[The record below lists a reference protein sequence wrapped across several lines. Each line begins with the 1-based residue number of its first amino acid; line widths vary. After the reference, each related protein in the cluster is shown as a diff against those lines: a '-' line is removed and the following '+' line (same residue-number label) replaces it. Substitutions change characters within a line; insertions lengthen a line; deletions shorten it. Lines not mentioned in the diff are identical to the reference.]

1 MIRVYEVRRREAVT
15 VNKPNSQA
23 VGLYRHMGVEVY
35 WRIDCGEEGPL
46 STAVY
51 AAGKPPELKTVSM
64 TPAAIGH
71 RGHGDCRKNP
81 PFFSDKRLQ
90 SAVRIICVP

>member
-46 STAVY
+46 STA
-51 AAGKPPELKTVSM
+51 L
-64 TPAAIGH
+64 
-71 RGHGDCRKNP
+71 
-81 PFFSDKRLQ
+81 
-90 SAVRIICVP
+90 